1 MCKMDKRLLIVS
13 NRLPVQLDDQDD
25 APVFTPSAGGL
36 VSSIRSFLK
45 SKLHTSEPNT
55 FRSTLWIG
63 TLDISQKKYEQNNL
77 SQILHAEDIALHPV
91 FLPSKTR
98 DKHYNGF
105 CNDTIW
111 PLFHYFPSY
120 ARYKDEYF
128 DHYVKA
134 NQQFCD
140 ELEKLYQPGDII
152 WIHDY
157 HLMLLPA
164 MLRAKCPNAIIGF
177 FLHIPFPSFELFRM
191 LPGAW
196 RTAILEG
203 LMGADLIGFHTSSYV
218 QYFLKSVKQILGYE
232 TSHRSVIS
240 PDRTV
245 AVDVFP
251 VGIDFRKFNSVMTQS
266 AVIAERNRLRKRLG
280 ETQLVISIDRLDY
293 TKGILNRLEGFELF
307 FQQNPEYVGKVTFL
321 LVVVPSRDII
331 VKYKELKELIE
342 GMVSRINGRLG
353 SMEWIPIIYQ
363 YKSVDFLQL
372 TALYAAADVA
382 LVTPIRDGM
391 NLVAKEFVA
400 SRSDK
405 RGVLILS
412 EGAGAVNELGE
423 ALIVNP
429 TDRRE
434 IANAIYTALNMS
446 EKEQMT
452 RIAFM
457 QRRLGNYDVVKWAD
471 EFLVALRDARREQEN
486 LQVKILHPEDEKKL
500 QFQYSIAEKRLILLD
515 YDGTLS
521 PIERYPHLAVPK
533 TDTLEL
539 MKRLS
544 TDERNTVVIT
554 SGRNKEELQE
564 WFGDFNIDLIAE
576 HGAYSRRKGNE
587 WELVPNLNTDW
598 KVMIMQVMNVYADR
612 CPGSFVEEKEL
623 SVAWHFRNADHELG
637 FMRSRELHNR
647 LTELGI
653 HFGFQV
659 IEGRKLIEARPR
671 GVDKGLSALRWINME
686 KWEIVLAI
694 GDDRTDEDLFK
705 AIPENAYSI
714 RVGLLQSSA
723 RYNVNGQRDVIRILT
738 QLAAQS
744 QSTELHLENIL

>member
-1 MCKMDKRLLIVS
+1 MNERLLIVS
-13 NRLPVQLDDQDD
+13 NRLPVQLDDQEGTT
-25 APVFTPSAGGL
+25 VFVPSAGGL
-36 VSSIRSFLK
+36 VSSIKSFLQSK
-45 SKLHTSEPNT
+45 SNSSDGSM
-55 FRSTLWIG
+55 FQSTLWIG
-63 TLDISQKKYEQNNL
+63 TLDISQKKFERKNL
-77 SQILHAEDIALHPV
+77 SAHLQDESFSLHPV

-105 CNDTIW
+105 CNDMIW

-128 DHYVKA
+128 DHYTKA
-134 NQQFCD
+134 NQLFCD
-140 ELEKLYQPGDII
+140 ALEKIYQPGDVI

-164 MLRAKCPNAIIGF
+164 MLRTKYPNAIIGF

-203 LMGADLIGFHTSSYV
+203 LIGAELIGFHTNAYA
-218 QYFLKSVKQILGYE
+218 QYFLRSVKQILGHE

-251 VGIDFRKFNSVMTQS
+251 VGIDFRKFKSVMGQS
-266 AVIAERNRLRKRLG
+266 EVFSERNRLRKRLG
-280 ETQLVISIDRLDY
+280 ETQLIISIDRLDY
-293 TKGILNRLEGFELF
+293 TKGIPNRLEGFELF
-307 FQQNPEYVGKVTFL
+307 FQQNPHYIGKVTFL

-331 VKYKELKELIE
+331 VKYKELKDLIE
-342 GMVSRINGRLG
+342 GLVSRINGRLG
-353 SMEWIPIIYQ
+353 SLEWTPIIYQ
-363 YKSVDFLQL
+363 YKSVDFVQL
-372 TALYAAADVA
+372 CALYAAADVA

-412 EGAGAVNELGE
+412 EGAGAAHELGE

-429 TDRRE
+429 TDRQE
-434 IANAIYTALNMS
+434 IANAIYSALNMPV
-446 EKEQMT
+446 KEQMT
-452 RIAFM
+452 RNTFM

-471 EFLVALRDARREQEN
+471 EFLVALREARQEQEE
-486 LQVKILHPEDEKKL
+486 LKVKILHTEDEKRL
-500 QFQYSIAEKRLILLD
+500 QNQYSDADKRLILLD
-515 YDGTLS
+515 YDGTLA
-521 PIERYPHLAVPK
+521 PIERYPHLATPK
-533 TDTLEL
+533 TDTLSL
-539 MKRLS
+539 LKRLS
-544 TDERNTVVIT
+544 ADERNTVVIT
-554 SGRNKEELQE
+554 SGRNREELNE
-564 WFGDFNIDLIAE
+564 WFGDFNVDLIAE
-576 HGAYSRRKGNE
+576 HGAYSRHAGKD
-587 WELVPNLNTDW
+587 WELVPHLTSDW
-598 KVMIMQVMNVYADR
+598 KSMILQVMNVYADR

-647 LTELGI
+647 LTELGS

-659 IEGRKLIEARPR
+659 MEGRKLIEARPR
-671 GVDKGLSALRWINME
+671 GVDKGQSALRWINSRN
-686 KWEIVLAI
+686 WNLILAI

-705 AIPENAYSI
+705 VMPEGAYSI
-714 RVGLLQSSA
+714 RVGLIQSSA
-723 RYNVNGQRDVIRILT
+723 KYNLNGQRDVIRLLNGLMLDYPSTQMKLETNLT
-738 QLAAQS
+738 
-744 QSTELHLENIL
+744 

>member
-1 MCKMDKRLLIVS
+1 MNERLLIVS
-13 NRLPVQLDDQDD
+13 NRLPVQLEDQGST
-25 APVFTPSAGGL
+25 PILVPSAGGL
-36 VSSIRSFLK
+36 VSSIKSFLK
-45 SKLHTSEPNT
+45 SKINSSEQNP

-63 TLDISQKKYEQNNL
+63 TLDISQKKYERNNL
-77 SQILHAEDIALHPV
+77 GSGLRDEDFALHPV

-128 DHYVKA
+128 DHYIKA
-134 NQQFCD
+134 NQQFCN

-164 MLRAKCPNAIIGF
+164 MIRAKFPNAMIGF

-203 LMGADLIGFHTSSYV
+203 LIGADLIGFHTNSYV
-218 QYFLKSVKQILGYE
+218 QYFLKSVKQLLGYE

-245 AVDVFP
+245 AVDIFP
-251 VGIDFRKFNSVMTQS
+251 VGIDFRKFNSVMDQS
-266 AVIAERNRLRKRLG
+266 EVFTERNRLRKRLG
-280 ETQLVISIDRLDY
+280 ETKLVISIDRLDY

-307 FQQNPEYVGKVTFL
+307 FQQNPEYAGKVTFL

-353 SMEWIPIIYQ
+353 SLEWIPIIYQ

-372 TALYAAADVA
+372 TALYTAADVA

-400 SRSDK
+400 SRCDK

-412 EGAGAVNELGE
+412 EGAGAANELGE

-434 IANAIYTALNMS
+434 IANAIYTALNMPV
-446 EKEQMT
+446 KEQMT

-471 EFLVALRDARREQEN
+471 EFLAALREARHEQEN
-486 LQVKILHPEDEKKL
+486 LKVKILHAEDEKKL
-500 QFQYSIAEKRLILLD
+500 HIQYSIAEQRLLLLD

-521 PIERYPHLAVPK
+521 PIERYPHLAVPRAE
-533 TDTLEL
+533 TLEL
-539 MKRLS
+539 LKLLS
-544 TDERNTVVIT
+544 SDERNTIVIT

-564 WFGDFNIDLIAE
+564 WFGDLNINLVAE
-576 HGAYSRRKGNE
+576 HGAYSRRVGNE
-587 WELVPNLNTDW
+587 WELVPHLNTDW
-598 KVMIMQVMNVYADR
+598 KPKILQVMNVYADR

-623 SVAWHFRNADHELG
+623 SVVWHFRNADHELG

-659 IEGRKLIEARPR
+659 VEGRKLIEARPR
-671 GVDKGLSALRWINME
+671 GVDKGLSALCWINMKE
-686 KWEIVLAI
+686 WEMVLAI

-705 AIPENAYSI
+705 AIPESAYSI
-714 RVGLLQSSA
+714 RVGLVQSSA
-723 RYNVNGQRDVIRILT
+723 RFNLNGQRDVIRL
-738 QLAAQS
+738 L
-744 QSTELHLENIL
+744 NILAQHQEQPNSTTKAI